1 MEHEKLSNYRCG
13 QQYPETRSRLAQKI
27 TLSLS
32 CLIFFFIGAPLG
44 AIIRKGG
51 LGMPVVVSV
60 LIFVIYYIIDSGATR
75 VAKSGEMN
83 MVLGVWMSTIVLAPI
98 GAFFTYKSNNDSVV
112 FNAEVYINFFR
123 MLLGLRP
130 SRHVFKKEV
139 IIEDPDYPRIQTEL
153 EKLCNICNEYAIKHR
168 LADAPNYIRIFTNKD
183 MTTS

>member
-1 MEHEKLSNYRCG
+1 
-13 QQYPETRSRLAQKI
+13 
-27 TLSLS
+27 
-32 CLIFFFIGAPLG
+32 
-44 AIIRKGG
+44 
-51 LGMPVVVSV
+51 MPVVVSV

-130 SRHVFKKEV
+130 LA
-139 IIEDPDYPRIQTEL
+139 PCIQKRSYYRRSGLST
-153 EKLCNICNEYAIKHR
+153 Y
-168 LADAPNYIRIFTNKD
+168 TNGIGET
-183 MTTS
+183 MQHL

>member
-1 MEHEKLSNYRCG
+1 
-13 QQYPETRSRLAQKI
+13 
-27 TLSLS
+27 
-32 CLIFFFIGAPLG
+32 
-44 AIIRKGG
+44 
-51 LGMPVVVSV
+51 
-60 LIFVIYYIIDSGATR
+60 
-75 VAKSGEMN
+75 
-83 MVLGVWMSTIVLAPI
+83 MSTIVLAPI

-168 LADAPNYIRIFTNKD
+168 LADAPNYIRIFTNKEMCIRD
-183 MTTS
+183 SPY

>member
-1 MEHEKLSNYRCG
+1 
-13 QQYPETRSRLAQKI
+13 
-27 TLSLS
+27 
-32 CLIFFFIGAPLG
+32 
-44 AIIRKGG
+44 
-51 LGMPVVVSV
+51 
-60 LIFVIYYIIDSGATR
+60 
-75 VAKSGEMN
+75 MN

-168 LADAPNYIRIFTNKD
+168 LADAPNYIRIFTNKGHHSRYQCQNG
-183 MTTS
+183 TTHRRIIQQQRWSITGILK

>member
-1 MEHEKLSNYRCG
+1 MDEYHCIGTYR
-13 QQYPETRSRLAQKI
+13 S
-27 TLSLS
+27 
-32 CLIFFFIGAPLG
+32 
-44 AIIRKGG
+44 
-51 LGMPVVVSV
+51 
-60 LIFVIYYIIDSGATR
+60 
-75 VAKSGEMN
+75 
-83 MVLGVWMSTIVLAPI
+83 
-98 GAFFTYKSNNDSVV
+98 FFTYKSNNDSVV

>member
-1 MEHEKLSNYRCG
+1 MKSYQTTDADNNIRKHEADWHK
-13 QQYPETRSRLAQKI
+13 KI

-130 SRHVFKKEV
+130 SRHVSKRS
-139 IIEDPDYPRIQTEL
+139 YYRRSGLST
-153 EKLCNICNEYAIKHR
+153 Y
-168 LADAPNYIRIFTNKD
+168 TNGIGET
-183 MTTS
+183 MQHL